1 MILIGNQRSG
11 ARDLALHLMKEEND
25 HVTIHEVRGFASED
39 LLSALREAEG
49 LAKGTHC
56 KQYLFSLS
64 LNPPPGET
72 VDTQT
77 FEAAIDRA
85 EEKLGLTDQPRA
97 IVFHE
102 KDGRR
107 HAHAVWSRI
116 DAEHMKAVPLPFTHR
131 KLQALSRELYLEHGW
146 RMPDGLARSGAR
158 DPVNFSLAEWQQAKR
173 TDSDPKAI
181 KLTFKEA
188 WAISDSKTSL
198 IQALKE
204 RGLILAQ
211 GDRRGFVAIDRQG
224 EVYALARWC
233 DLKTKDVKARLGDPK
248 DLPSVAEA
256 QAQNAREMTP
266 ALARLQN
273 ELNAKRETA
282 RDASERQRLALVKRQ
297 RAERH
302 ALETK
307 HEARLVAE
315 TKERQSRFRS
325 GLGGIWDR
333 LRGEH
338 GKIKDRNAL
347 EAYDSLLRDRQEK
360 DALIA
365 NHLDQRG
372 TLKAQQAKDAQRFE
386 NIERD
391 LKREEERLRSPERS
405 VSSDERKPPKKERGR
420 EEQGRAVQRD

>member
-1 MILIGNQRSG
+1 MIFVGSQRSG
-11 ARDLALHLMKEEND
+11 AKDLALHLMKEEND

-39 LLSALREAEG
+39 LFSALREAEA
-49 LAKGTHC
+49 LSKGTRC

-64 LNPPPGET
+64 LNPPPNEV

-85 EEKLGLTDQPRA
+85 EEKLGLMGQPRA

-102 KDGRR
+102 KEGRR

-116 DAEHMKAVPLPFTHR
+116 DAEEMRAVPLPFTHR
-131 KLQALSRELYLEHGW
+131 KLLDLSRELYLEHGW
-146 RMPDGLARSGAR
+146 RMPDGLAKSGAR

-173 TDSDPKAI
+173 AASDPKTI
-181 KLTFKEA
+181 KLVFMEA
-188 WAISDSKTSL
+188 WAVSDSKASL

-204 RGLILAQ
+204 RGFILAQ

-224 EVYALARWC
+224 EVYALARWSAI
-233 DLKTKDVKARLGDPK
+233 KTKDVKARLGNPK
-248 DLPSVAEA
+248 DLPTVEEA

-266 ALARLQN
+266 ALERLRN
-273 ELNAKRETA
+273 ELDSKRAQAKEA
-282 RDASERQRLALVKRQ
+282 AQQQRMALVKRQ

-302 ALETK
+302 ALESK
-307 HEARLVAE
+307 QEARLLAE

-325 GLGGIWDR
+325 GLSGLWDR

-338 GKIKDRNAL
+338 AKIRDRNAL

-365 NHLDQRG
+365 AHLDQRG
-372 TLKAQQAKDAQRFE
+372 SLKAQQSKDAERFE
-386 NIERD
+386 RIERD
-391 LKREEERLRSPERS
+391 LKLEEERLRSPERAIQGEPRTTPKRKRGD
-405 VSSDERKPPKKERGR
+405 DEQDHDLHRT
-420 EEQGRAVQRD
+420 

>member
-1 MILIGNQRSG
+1 MS
-11 ARDLALHLMKEEND
+11 
-25 HVTIHEVRGFASED
+25 V
-39 LLSALREAEG
+39 
-49 LAKGTHC
+49 C
-56 KQYLFSLS
+56 KIK
-64 LNPPPGET
+64 T
-72 VDTQT
+72 
-77 FEAAIDRA
+77 
-85 EEKLGLTDQPRA
+85 
-97 IVFHE
+97 
-102 KDGRR
+102 GRR

-158 DPVNFSLAEWQQAKR
+158 DPVNFTLAEWQQAKR
-173 TDSDPKAI
+173 TDSDPQTI
-181 KLTFKEA
+181 KLSFKEA
-188 WAISDSKTSL
+188 WVLSDSKASL

-204 RGLILAQ
+204 RGFILVQ
-211 GDRRGFVAIDRQG
+211 GDRRGFVVIDRQG
-224 EVYALARWC
+224 EIYALARWSG
-233 DLKTKDVKARLGDPK
+233 LKTKDVKARLGDSK
-248 DLPSVAEA
+248 DLPTVEEA

-282 RDASERQRLALVKRQ
+282 REAFERQRLTLVKRQ
-297 RAERH
+297 KAERH

-338 GKIKDRNAL
+338 GKIRDRNAL
-347 EAYDSLLRDRQEK
+347 EAYESLLRDRKEK

-372 TLKAQQAKDAQRFE
+372 TLKAQKTKDAQRFE
-386 NIERD
+386 SIERD
-391 LKREEERLRSPERS
+391 LKREEERLRSSVRS
-405 VSSDERKPPKKERGR
+405 VPSETRRPPKKERGT
-420 EEQGRAVQRD
+420 EEQGRTAQRD

>member
-1 MILIGNQRSG
+1 MILVGNQRSG
-11 ARDLALHLMKEEND
+11 AKDLALHLMKEEND

-49 LAKGTHC
+49 LAKGTRC

-64 LNPPPGET
+64 LNPPPGEN

-85 EEKLGLTDQPRA
+85 EEKLGLSGQPRA

-102 KDGRR
+102 KEGRR
-107 HAHAVWSRI
+107 HAHVVWSRI
-116 DAEHMKAVPLPFTHR
+116 DVEHMKAVPLPFTHR
-131 KLQALSRELYLEHGW
+131 KLQALSRELYLEQGW
-146 RMPDGLARSGAR
+146 TMPDGLARSGAR

-173 TDSDPKAI
+173 TDSDPKTI
-181 KLTFKEA
+181 KLSFKEA
-188 WAISDSKTSL
+188 WAISDSKASL

-224 EVYALARWC
+224 EVYALARWSG
-233 DLKTKDVKARLGDPK
+233 LKTKDVKARLGDPK
-248 DLPSVAEA
+248 DLPTVEEA

-282 RDASERQRLALVKRQ
+282 REASERQRLALVMRQ

-307 HEARLVAE
+307 HEARHLAE
-315 TKERQSRFRS
+315 TMERQARFRS
-325 GLGGIWDR
+325 GLAGIWDR

-338 GKIKDRNAL
+338 GKIRDRNAL
-347 EAYDSLLRDRQEK
+347 EAYESLLRDRWEK
-360 DALIA
+360 DGLIA
-365 NHLDQRG
+365 KHLDQRG
-372 TLKAQQAKDAQRFE
+372 NLKAQQTKEAQRFE
-386 NIERD
+386 SVERD
-391 LKREEERLRSPERS
+391 LKQEEERLRSPQRS
-405 VSSDERKPPKKERGR
+405 VSNEERKPPKKERGM
-420 EEQGRAVQRD
+420 EEQARAVQRD